1 MTLIKWLVIAR
12 ATFVS
17 LLIAH
22 CIYHVLLSF
31 YYFYIS
37 KLYVSRPIYRIVY
50 GIVYTLLLF
59 RAVVFNVLVFLGVLA
74 V

>member
-1 MTLIKWLVIAR
+1 VIAR

-17 LLIAH
+17 LLSAH

-37 KLYVSRPIYRIVY
+37 KLNVLGLYIESY

-59 RAVVFNVLVFLGVLA
+59 RAVA